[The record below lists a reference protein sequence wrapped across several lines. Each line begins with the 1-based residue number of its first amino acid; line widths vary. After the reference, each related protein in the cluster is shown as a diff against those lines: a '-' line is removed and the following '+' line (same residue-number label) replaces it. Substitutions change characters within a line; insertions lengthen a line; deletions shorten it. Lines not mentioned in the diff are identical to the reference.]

1 MGEVRVAKHPVVN
14 FVVFGEKASS
24 SCERANKQIFYR
36 LIVDFYLLKHILE
49 FGKLENCRV
58 NP

>member
-36 LIVDFYLLKHILE
+36 LILDFYLLKSFRILD
-49 FGKLENCRV
+49 FRIL
-58 NP
+58 